1 MNYNLTLK
9 GHLENL
15 TSGQG
20 HELIGKGHVAYQSI
34 RMLVLNTSMVFSLL

>member
-9 GHLENL
+9 GHFEDL

-20 HELIGKGHVAYQSI
+20 HDLIRKGYFAYQSI
-34 RMLVLNTSMVFSLL
+34 RMVVLNTSMVFALL